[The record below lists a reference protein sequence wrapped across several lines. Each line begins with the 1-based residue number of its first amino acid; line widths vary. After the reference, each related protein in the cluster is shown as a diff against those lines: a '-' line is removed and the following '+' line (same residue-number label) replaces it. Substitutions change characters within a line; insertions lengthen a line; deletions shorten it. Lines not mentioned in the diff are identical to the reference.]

1 MKSVINAGFVSIAP
15 TVRWLSGA
23 QFINGWG
30 IMSDPKYINMG
41 TPFDRLVEECG
52 ELLQA
57 ASKINRF
64 GYYNRHPD
72 GGPTNLEKL
81 CAEWMD
87 LKSAF
92 SNYLDDV
99 LHQAGYQAVFDD
111 IKPEK

>member
-1 MKSVINAGFVSIAP
+1 
-15 TVRWLSGA
+15 
-23 QFINGWG
+23 
-30 IMSDPKYINMG
+30 MSNPKYRHIGTPEDRIIEECGEVLQAVIKG